1 MKVTIQ
7 NGAAHGLS
15 RRDIEAVV
23 PELPA
28 SWAKHV
34 KQIALC
40 QARGSELTTSY
51 YPKEQI
57 LGLFW
62 PLPEGAISKA
72 EGLRELLLALS
83 VVDERGQLPERLATS
98 VRQRH
103 LLGVSELFSLCLALV
118 NEDGS
123 NRSGGANTQR
133 QCSGLPKH

>member
-15 RRDIEAVV
+15 RRDIEAIV
-23 PELPA
+23 PELPP

-34 KQIALC
+34 KQIVLY
-40 QARGSELTTSY
+40 QAKGSELTASY

-57 LGLFW
+57 VGLFW

-72 EGLRELLLALS
+72 EGLRALLLALS
-83 VVDERGQLPERLATS
+83 VVDERGELPERLATS
-98 VRQRH
+98 VRERH

-123 NRSGGANTQR
+123 NKSVGSNTHQ
-133 QCSGLPKH
+133 QYSGLPKH